1 MEYKEI
7 GQMLPM
13 DRYNVH
19 VESTVATTYGLD
31 REIKGRNNAINAFN
45 KIAQQ
50 YELKPLHDP
59 TGYMKLR
66 SNAYDYLKQSYKSKY
81 QDMQMQ
87 IESGMMAGGSYGVK
101 SILSKLDS
109 VVRKDAK
116 EYLPKGIKYTDLRFT
131 PVDENLKMQIDDFT
145 DKRSKLTFAFMNK
158 RSFEPETLMRMRND
172 FTQSGKRFGA
182 LVEKSWE
189 YKDKTNVLS
198 VSRLLENSKNNQEGF
213 DSFKKQLT
221 NPDEITKD
229 DEHGI
234 YATYTTKT
242 KPEAKFLLDNRK
254 YLADFGFDIKKGR
267 GVVSMSWNSPKIEK
281 LYEENQKLN
290 LDDSLNDLSKQ
301 SESNIKL

>member
-31 REIKGRNNAINAFN
+31 REIKGRSNAIDAFN

-131 PVDENLKMQIDDFT
+131 PVDENLKTQIDDFT

-158 RSFEPETLMRMRND
+158 RSFEPETLTRMRD
-172 FTQSGKRFGA
+172 EFTQSGKRFGA

-198 VSRLLENSKNNQEGF
+198 VSTLLQNSKNNQAGF
-213 DSFKKQLT
+213 NNFKKQLT
-221 NPDEITKD
+221 QPDEITKD
-229 DEHGI
+229 NEHGI

-242 KPEAKFLLDNRK
+242 KQDAKFLLDNRK
-254 YLADFGFDIKKGR
+254 YLSDFGFDIKKGR
-267 GVVSMSWNSPKIEK
+267 GVVTMSWNSPKIEK
-281 LYEENQKLN
+281 IYNEKQKLN
-290 LDDSLNDLSKQ
+290 LNSGLDDLNDQTSADM
-301 SESNIKL
+301 KL